1 MNGMTDAQRIAQL
14 QAELAA
20 ARAEMQAFAATVSHD
35 LRAPLRHIT
44 SFAQL
49 LQSEAGPQ
57 LQGEPAEF
65 LGHITTAA
73 QQLGS
78 MLDALLALSR
88 VGTAALHM
96 EPVALQDLL
105 EPLVRERQ
113 AALQAQTPPRTVQW
127 QIHCSDADAL
137 ADAPLLRAALAQ
149 VLDNALKFSRG
160 RADAAITI
168 RSELDAVAGHVVCTI
183 HDNGVGFLS
192 EQASK
197 LFKPF
202 IRLHS
207 VRQFEGQ
214 GMGLALVAKSLQRMG
229 GQVRIAASLE
239 GGCAVGLELPLAIQ
253 VL

>member
-1 MNGMTDAQRIAQL
+1 MTDAEQIAQL

-44 SFAQL
+44 SFVQL
-49 LQSEAGPQ
+49 LQNEAGPL
-57 LQGEPAEF
+57 LQGESAEF
-65 LGHITTAA
+65 LGHITSAS
-73 QQLGS
+73 QQLGG

-88 VGTAALHM
+88 IGTVPLQLA
-96 EPVALQDLL
+96 PVALQGVLDSLIQ
-105 EPLVRERQ
+105 ERQ
-113 AALQAQTPPRTVQW
+113 AALRAQTPARTVQW
-127 QIHCSDADAL
+127 RQECADIVVL
-137 ADAPLLRAALAQ
+137 ADASLLRAALAQ
-149 VLDNALKFSRG
+149 LLDNAVKFSRG
-160 RADAAITI
+160 RADAAIAV
-168 RSELDAVAGHVVCTI
+168 RAELDALTGQVVCTI
-183 HDNGVGFLS
+183 QDNGAGFLP

-214 GMGLALVAKSLQRMG
+214 GMGLAMVAKSLQRMG

-239 GGCAVGLELPLAIQ
+239 GGCAVTFDLPC
-253 VL
+253 VS

>member
-1 MNGMTDAQRIAQL
+1 MTDAEQIAQL

-44 SFAQL
+44 SFVQL
-49 LQSEAGPQ
+49 LQNEAGPL
-57 LQGEPAEF
+57 LQGESAEF
-65 LGHITTAA
+65 LGHITSAS
-73 QQLGS
+73 QQLGG

-88 VGTAALHM
+88 IGTVPLQLA
-96 EPVALQDLL
+96 PVALQGVLDSLIQ
-105 EPLVRERQ
+105 ERQ
-113 AALQAQTPPRTVQW
+113 AALRAQTPARTVQW
-127 QIHCSDADAL
+127 RQECADIVVL
-137 ADAPLLRAALAQ
+137 ADASLLRAALAQ
-149 VLDNALKFSRG
+149 LLNNAVKFSRG
-160 RADAAITI
+160 RADAAIAV
-168 RSELDAVAGHVVCTI
+168 RAELDALTGQVVCTI
-183 HDNGVGFLS
+183 QDNGAGFRP

-214 GMGLALVAKSLQRMG
+214 GMGLAMVAKSLQRMG

-239 GGCAVGLELPLAIQ
+239 GGCAVTFDLPC
-253 VL
+253 VS